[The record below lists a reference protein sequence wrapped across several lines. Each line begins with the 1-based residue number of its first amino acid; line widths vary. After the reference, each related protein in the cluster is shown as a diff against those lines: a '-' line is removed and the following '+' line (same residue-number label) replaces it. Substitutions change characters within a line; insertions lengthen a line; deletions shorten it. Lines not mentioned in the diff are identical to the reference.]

1 MSCAVRCHRRFLPVN
16 SQRLSGA
23 YKVARGYYIWCSD
36 WPLKLWHIRH
46 LISSAV
52 YSLLLLLPSYGLT
65 SIHCRFS
72 VPHDRLFLDALERDL
87 KREKMGHEPT
97 TVPRGEPA
105 LSFTFDPKQS
115 LYDQFLNQNLKRM
128 HDEDLDNFE
137 HRAPIGAASSIVAT
151 APNTGLNNSVVS
163 PADILRRR
171 AEQVY
176 TNGTDGTVKP
186 DPAEEESAQKSALN
200 NLPFFSMF
208 SLFEGSPTYKQRR
221 KKTTKARRPTKLAS
235 TTMSSSYEQPPTPP
249 YHTEGGYPSAL
260 VTADSHNQSQQHL
273 QVAQGQQ
280 PSSITLMPA
289 HPSLAQAPAL
299 QSYGLTSNF
308 AADEREGGAYH
319 PRLSHSPSSVSPPI
333 GLNANLNLAVNTSNP
348 GVTSQ
353 KKAYLCPLYS
363 CRLAFRR
370 PDCLKRHIR
379 AHRLE
384 KPYAC
389 DRCEKRFSRPDL
401 LQQHTLVHTHPEGMM
416 ATTLVDPTED
426 GMEFDVGQAF
436 VLQDIPATQAYEDDN
451 ESGYPQPP
459 GSAGAG
465 SDGSGQYFAG
475 HTPPFATHPIMHSTS
490 TETSPYVETPQG
502 SGWAQVRGRPTIGLL
517 NGPNHPQMHLDV
529 YSAAAD
535 AFGSTASTPL
545 SINVHAASA
554 YAQGGHIH
562 PASAPAQKLA
572 FNHTALYPPPPP
584 TATQAYGVGPRHRS
598 ATPSMGRASLDGNG
612 MQQQPGSRP
621 QTAVS
626 NSSGSINVGNGP
638 YNGQFSYTI
647 DETGAALAHP
657 SSRGSPHSGVY
668 GVPNAGAQEQQP
680 FVPSPHGS
688 FHSGVSNSP
697 PHSLIAGHSNG
708 SMGYTFTTGLDG
720 YSVSQYASSLH
731 PFVQENTTE
740 VPAALHDSPEELH
753 LAAAA
758 QTIAPRYLQ
767 GGLGPA
773 SFHGSD
779 GGSPEVYQYQTRNSG
794 EFDGFTTYPAQMG
807 GAQVTP
813 HGQQLTGYHYEL
825 QQQVAL

>member
-1 MSCAVRCHRRFLPVN
+1 MATIYSAQIGHVDFGI
-16 SQRLSGA
+16 SGIQSARLS
-23 YKVARGYYIWCSD
+23 
-36 WPLKLWHIRH
+36 IR
-46 LISSAV
+46 LSIR
-52 YSLLLLLPSYGLT
+52 LLLLLPSYGLT
-65 SIHCRFS
+65 TIHHRFS

-105 LSFTFDPKQS
+105 ISFTFDPKQS
-115 LYDQFLNQNLKRM
+115 LYDQFLNQNLKRL
-128 HDEDLDNFE
+128 HDEDLDNFD
-137 HRAPIGAASSIVAT
+137 HRAPIGAASSMVAT
-151 APNTGLNNSVVS
+151 ASNGGLNNSVVS

-171 AEQVY
+171 AEQTY

-221 KKTTKARRPTKLAS
+221 KKTTKSRRPTRLNS
-235 TTMSSSYEQPPTPP
+235 TTMSSTYEQPPTPP
-249 YHTEGGYPSAL
+249 YHTEAGYPSAL
-260 VTADSHNQSQQHL
+260 VTTDHHNQSQQQL

-280 PSSITLMPA
+280 PSSIALMPA

-333 GLNANLNLAVNTSNP
+333 GLNANLNLAVNVSNP

-401 LQQHTLVHTHPEGMM
+401 LQQHALVHTQPEGAM
-416 ATTLVDPTED
+416 TTSLMDSTEE

-451 ESGYPQPP
+451 EPVYPQPP
-459 GSAGAG
+459 RSAGAG

-502 SGWAQVRGRPTIGLL
+502 SGWTQVRGRPTIGIL
-517 NGPNHPQMHLDV
+517 NGQNHPQMHLDV

-535 AFGSTASTPL
+535 AFGPTGSTPL

-562 PASAPAQKLA
+562 PASAPAQKLG
-572 FNHTALYPPPPP
+572 FDHTALYPPPPS

-598 ATPSMGRASLDGNG
+598 ATPSMGRASLDGTG
-612 MQQQPGSRP
+612 VQQPGSRP

-626 NSSGSINVGNGP
+626 NSSGSINLGNAP
-638 YNGQFSYTI
+638 YNGQFAYTI

-668 GVPNAGAQEQQP
+668 GVPNTGPQEQQP

-697 PHSLIAGHSNG
+697 PHSLIAGHSNA
-708 SMGYTFTTGLDG
+708 SMGYMAGTFTTGLEG

-731 PFVQENTTE
+731 PFVQENTVE
-740 VPAALHDSPEELH
+740 VPVALHDSPEELH

-773 SFHGSD
+773 SFHGSE
-779 GGSPEVYQYQTRNSG
+779 GGSPEVYQYQPRSSG
-794 EFDGFTTYPAQMG
+794 EFDGFSAYPSQMG

-813 HGQQLTGYHYEL
+813 HGQQLTGYHYEP
-825 QQQVAL
+825 QQVAL

>member
-1 MSCAVRCHRRFLPVN
+1 MVLTLTLNFGISGIQSL
-16 SQRLSGA
+16 RLLFGC
-23 YKVARGYYIWCSD
+23 YYFC
-36 WPLKLWHIRH
+36 LHME
-46 LISSAV
+46 
-52 YSLLLLLPSYGLT
+52 LT
-65 SIHCRFS
+65 AILHRFS

-115 LYDQFLNQNLKRM
+115 LYDQFLNQNLKRL
-128 HDEDLDNFE
+128 HDEDLDNFD
-137 HRAPIGAASSIVAT
+137 HRVPIGTASSIVAT
-151 APNTGLNNSVVS
+151 ASNAGLNNSIVS
-163 PADILRRR
+163 PADVLRRR
-171 AEQVY
+171 ADQAY

-186 DPAEEESAQKSALN
+186 DPAEEESAQRSALN

-221 KKTTKARRPTKLAS
+221 KKTTKARRPARLAS
-235 TTMSSSYEQPPTPP
+235 TTMSSTYEQPPTPP
-249 YHTEGGYPSAL
+249 YHAEAAGYPSAL
-260 VTADSHNQSQQHL
+260 VTADAHNQFQD
-273 QVAQGQQ
+273 AQGQH
-280 PSSITLMPA
+280 PSSIALMPA

-333 GLNANLNLAVNTSNP
+333 GLNANLNLAVNPSNP
-348 GVTSQ
+348 GVIGVTSQ

-370 PDCLKRHIR
+370 LDCLKRHIR

-389 DRCEKRFSRPDL
+389 DRCEKRFSRPEL
-401 LQQHTLVHTHPEGMM
+401 LQQHALVHTHPEGVM
-416 ATTLVDPTED
+416 ATTFVDQTEED
-426 GMEFDVGQAF
+426 GMEFDVGQAH

-451 ESGYPQPP
+451 DPVYPRPP
-459 GSAGAG
+459 RSAGAA
-465 SDGSGQYFAG
+465 SDGSGHYFASN
-475 HTPPFATHPIMHSTS
+475 TPPFATHPIMHSTS

-502 SGWAQVRGRPTIGLL
+502 SGWAQVRGRPTVGIPSGS
-517 NGPNHPQMHLDV
+517 NHPQLHLDV
-529 YSAAAD
+529 YSAAAE
-535 AFGSTASTPL
+535 AFGPTASTPL
-545 SINVHAASA
+545 SINLHATGA

-572 FNHTALYPPPPP
+572 FDHTALYPHPPP
-584 TATQAYGVGPRHRS
+584 TATQAYAVGPRHRS
-598 ATPSMGRASLDGNG
+598 ATPSMGRASLDGAG
-612 MQQQPGSRP
+612 MQQSGSRP

-626 NSSGSINVGNGP
+626 NASGSINLGNAS
-638 YNGQFSYTI
+638 YNSQFAYTI
-647 DETGAALAHP
+647 DEAGAALAHP

-668 GVPNAGAQEQQP
+668 GMPMPGPQEQQQQ
-680 FVPSPHGS
+680 FIPSPHGS
-688 FHSGVSNSP
+688 YHSGHSNSP

-708 SMGYTFTTGLDG
+708 SMGYMAGTFTTGMEG

-731 PFVQENTTE
+731 PFVQENTAE
-740 VPAALHDSPEELH
+740 VPAALHDSPEDLH

-779 GGSPEVYQYQTRNSG
+779 DGSPKVYQYQLRSSG
-794 EFDGFTTYPAQMG
+794 DFDGFSAYPTQMG

-813 HGQQLTGYHYEL
+813 HGQQLSGYHYEQ